1 MRSIWKE
8 RLGIYLKGVAMGIAD
23 IIPGVSGATIAL
35 IVGIYERFIGSLS
48 AIEFDFFKLFF
59 KGRFQEGFAGLR
71 ELDFALFI
79 PLGLGIGTSLVGLSH
94 LVSYLLEH
102 YALEMGAFFVGLI
115 LMSAIVIGK
124 KETKFTFES
133 AFFMVVGVGVAL
145 FIASLHVVSLNLGVW
160 FLFVSGAIAICAMLL
175 PGISGSFVL
184 LLMGQYTRVLEAVK
198 TVDFVSL
205 IVFAFGALC
214 GLLGFSRVIN
224 WVLARY
230 RRVVLSFLIGLMLGS
245 VRVFSSSLSALGKS
259 SVLLSFLFGLALVF
273 GLARVSC

>member
-1 MRSIWKE
+1 
-8 RLGIYLKGVAMGIAD
+8 MGIAD